1 MEDGCVECSQDWQN
15 GKRHIDLWVGGEGG
29 DANAVI
35 NCEDSLTQDAGDVI
49 IDPDPG
55 QPVDAGSIFN
65 SDDNSCYQPSGSAA
79 GAKAKPAVAKA
90 AAKPKSDD
98 GSPDN

>member
-35 NCEDSLTQDAGDVI
+35 SCEDSLTKDSGDVI
-49 IDPDPG
+49 VDPDPN
-55 QPVDAGSIFN
+55 QPVDSGPLFN
-65 SDDNSCYQPSGSAA
+65 SGDNSCYQPGSFA
-79 GAKAKPAVAKA
+79 AKA
-90 AAKPKSDD
+90 
-98 GSPDN
+98 